1 MRRSELLRRAE
12 AYLWDGFLH
21 GDGERFLCLA
31 IRGAADDLADDYG
44 PHEFDDVTGVAEGL
58 RAWICEELLG
68 LPTEVSPS
76 LEGWLEV
83 EHGIDPNSD
92 LVKLQATRRAWLAWM
107 VRYWQERGQ

>member
-21 GDGERFLCLA
+21 GDGERFLC
-31 IRGAADDLADDYG
+31 
-44 PHEFDDVTGVAEGL
+44 P
-58 RAWICEELLG
+58 
-68 LPTEVSPS
+68 PS